1 MFLHR
6 IHEST
11 RSVIPASSPNA
22 AATISTTITAKVTD
36 GELCFQESQRA
47 TQEPLIRENSGAQ
60 VMLSMSDWGSI
71 LWEELGEEP
80 AAATV
85 RDGNG
90 IGWVKGMS
98 NTHVYIML

>member
-1 MFLHR
+1 M
-6 IHEST
+6 
-11 RSVIPASSPNA
+11 IPASSPNA

-80 AAATV
+80 AAAIS
-85 RDGNG
+85 RDGTNMVMVLAG
-90 IGWVKGMS
+90 
-98 NTHVYIML
+98 